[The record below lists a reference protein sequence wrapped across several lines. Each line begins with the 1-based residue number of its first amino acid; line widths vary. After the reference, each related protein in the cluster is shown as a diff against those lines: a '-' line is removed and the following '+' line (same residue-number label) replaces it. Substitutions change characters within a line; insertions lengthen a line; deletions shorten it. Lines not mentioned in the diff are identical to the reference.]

1 MLISDYQILDEDA
14 ELGLELAKVKYPH
27 AVREKTG
34 INSLEI

>member
-1 MLISDYQILDEDA
+1 MLISDYQILDEET